1 MLTAPDFAAH
11 GLPDPAQNA
20 FMPDIVLS
28 AKPGYG
34 FSDLAAGDAVLAPP
48 FAQGKGTHGGDASQP
63 DMQATFVAWGAG
75 IKSGA
80 KLGAIK
86 NTSVVP
92 TLAAL
97 LGLKMPGT
105 DGPVLRSVLEPR

>member
-1 MLTAPDFAAH
+1 MAD
-11 GLPDPAQNA
+11 
-20 FMPDIVLS
+20 MVLS

-34 FSDLAAGDAVLAPP
+34 FADLAAGDDIVTPP
-48 FAQGKGTHGGDASQP
+48 FAQGKGTHGSDAMQP

-86 NTSVVP
+86 NTSVAP

-97 LGLKMPGT
+97 LGLKMTGV
-105 DGPVLRSVLEPR
+105 DGPVLEALLAPR